1 MKKLLSYVIRLSIL
15 LSLFACSNKV
25 TEMRRVS
32 NTSRSIDAVIAIKET
47 GATVAT
53 PTEIYLVPNR
63 EKVKGDPIFRA
74 DNVEGLTLAWDG
86 ESKLI
91 IRAEKAR
98 VFLQSETLKVD
109 VPGKQSQAVSVQVV
123 IKDLR

>member
-1 MKKLLSYVIRLSIL
+1 MQRI
-15 LSLFACSNKV
+15 SNASGSV
-25 TEMRRVS
+25 
-32 NTSRSIDAVIAIKET
+32 DAVIAIKET

-53 PTEIYLVPNR
+53 PTEIYVVPKG

-74 DNVEGLTLAWDG
+74 DNVEGLSLIWNG

-98 VFLQSETLKVD
+98 VFLQSKTLKVD
-109 VPGKQSQAVSVQVV
+109 VPGKQSQTVSMQLA